1 MVKDTIIFF
10 KTILK
15 IFWRNC
21 LWKPIVQ
28 SFGNIENL
36 LEELPLETYLSIMW
50 QQDGAP
56 PHTIQAGTITWAP
69 NSTELLH
76 FGSFF
81 WGHLKNEAFQQG
93 NCSEVG
99 LQIKADYF

>member
-1 MVKDTIIFF
+1 MGPIFYNGALNGQRYHNF
-10 KTILK
+10 LQ
-15 IFWRNC
+15 NE
-21 LWKPIVQ
+21 
-28 SFGNIENL
+28 IENL